1 MFSKKQKTDSS
12 FLATK
17 AENAISVFQTTISE
31 LNAIATNADAA
42 KAERQKEIDEL
53 QAEANKL
60 SQVANDARGWASKLT
75 NLFKSDSNAEW

>member
-12 FLATK
+12 FLAAK

-31 LNAIATNADAA
+31 LNAVATNADAA

-53 QAEANKL
+53 QAEANRL

-75 NLFKSDSNAEW
+75 NLFKSDSNVE

>member
-12 FLATK
+12 FLAAK

-53 QAEANKL
+53 QAEANRL

-75 NLFKSDSNAEW
+75 NLFKSDSNAE

>member
-12 FLATK
+12 FLAAK

-31 LNAIATNADAA
+31 LNAVATNADAA

-75 NLFKSDSNAEW
+75 NLFKSDSNVE